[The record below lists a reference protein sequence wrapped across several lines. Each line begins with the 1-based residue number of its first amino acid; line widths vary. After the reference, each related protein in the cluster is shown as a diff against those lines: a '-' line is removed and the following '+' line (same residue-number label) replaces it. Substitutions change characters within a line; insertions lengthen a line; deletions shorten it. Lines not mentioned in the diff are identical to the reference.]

1 MKRVIFLLLILIS
14 LKLQLGCDDF
24 NDVVEITMNTIKC
37 NQFIISADLKEKNL
51 HIKIISDLPSNS
63 IINVDV
69 CRQFWGVGS
78 SNNFTI
84 SYYSEYAAIA
94 KWKTGVVIKLDDKA
108 WLDDLQNKKDGSG
121 NVGKPIRVSE
131 ISDSV
136 EIQVYLP
143 LQVDNFGV
151 KNKNLNG
158 KEVLVANINYI
169 QKSVAVYSPLSNSP
183 AKSKLQINGKWID
196 NSEVRPV
203 GIIYVHQER
212 GTIHVDFLHNN
223 GSVTKFEAMEIEVDN
238 DARYYIKN
246 NYDGEYFIIRNDGNL
261 YWYDDFGLVMK
272 CYKCQK

>member
-108 WLDDLQNKKDGSG
+108 WLDDLQNKKDASG
-121 NVGKPIRVSE
+121 NVGKSIRVSE

>member
-1 MKRVIFLLLILIS
+1 MKRVILLLLLLIS

-51 HIKIISDLPSNS
+51 HIKIMSDLPSNS

-108 WLDDLQNKKDGSG
+108 WLDDLQNKKDASG
-121 NVGKPIRVSE
+121 NVGKAIRVSE

-143 LQVDNFGV
+143 LQVDNFGI

-212 GTIHVDFLHNN
+212 GAIHVDFLHNN
-223 GSVTKFEAMEIEVDN
+223 GSVTKFEAMEIEVEN

-272 CYKCQK
+272 CYKYQK